1 MTTMTGALAISGGEP
16 VRTAPWPPWP
26 GRLGEAAA
34 AATRAIQAGR
44 WTVTGPSTGDAPLER
59 TFAEVFAAWNGIEY
73 CVSVDHGSTA
83 VTMAL
88 EALGVGAGDEVIVP
102 VLTWVASA
110 TAVLRV
116 NAVPVF
122 VDADP
127 ATGCLSPA
135 AVEAVITSRTVAVLA
150 VHLHYLMADMDQLRD
165 ICGRYGLA
173 LIEDC
178 AQAHGA
184 IWNGRRAGTIG
195 DIGAFSM
202 QQSKVLTCGEGGA
215 VVTRDAQTYSLLQ
228 QLRSDSA
235 GYDDGAEPGTA
246 CLSPIGDIM
255 GTNYHLSEP
264 QAAILLDRLPAVDA
278 ELDLRDEN
286 ARYLNEQLARVP
298 GIRPL
303 QIPAQLQRVSVFEF
317 AMTREEGAFGGRPT
331 AVICDALSREL
342 GIRVYQTDLPLHRN
356 IRYQPWTK
364 AAWRFLGTSRPAGG
378 FPVAE
383 RLQENMMVLHHP
395 ALLAGRAAMDDIVG
409 AITKVSAHAGELPR
423 GQEGM

>member
-1 MTTMTGALAISGGEP
+1 MLAS
-16 VRTAPWPPWP
+16 
-26 GRLGEAAA
+26 
-34 AATRAIQAGR
+34 AATR
-44 WTVTGPSTGDAPLER
+44 
-59 TFAEVFAAWNGIEY
+59 
-73 CVSVDHGSTA
+73 VSVHDETLRDGLQSPS
-83 VTMAL
+83 VRQPGLDQKLAL
-88 EALGVGAGDEVIVP
+88 LAQMDRLGLD
-102 VLTWVASA
+102 SA
-110 TAVLRV
+110 
-116 NAVPVF
+116 
-122 VDADP
+122 DI
-127 ATGCLSPA
+127 GM
-135 AVEAVITSRTVAVLA
+135 
-150 VHLHYLMADMDQLRD
+150 MADMDQLRN
-165 ICGRYGLA
+165 IRGKHGLA
-173 LIEDC
+173 LVEDC

-184 IWNGRRAGTIG
+184 VWNGRRAGT
-195 DIGAFSM
+195 IGAFSM

-215 VVTRDAQTYSLLQ
+215 VVTRDARTYSILR

-298 GIRPL
+298 GVRPL
-303 QIPAQLQRVSVFEF
+303 EIPRQLQRVSVFEF
-317 AMTREEGAFGGRPT
+317 AVMREEGAFDARPT

-364 AAWRFLGTSRPAGG
+364 TAWRFLGASRPAGG

-383 RLQENMMVLHHP
+383 RLQALFSGRRYDTGDKLDYLRSTVRLACDREDLGPEFRSWLRDFVAAEMSAEP
-395 ALLAGRAAMDDIVG
+395 AGVR
-409 AITKVSAHAGELPR
+409 SAVAGELR
-423 GQEGM
+423 G